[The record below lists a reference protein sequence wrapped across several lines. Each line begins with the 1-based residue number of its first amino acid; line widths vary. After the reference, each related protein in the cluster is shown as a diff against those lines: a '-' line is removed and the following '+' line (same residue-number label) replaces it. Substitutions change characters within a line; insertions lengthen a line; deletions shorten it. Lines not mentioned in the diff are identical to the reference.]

1 MDAPL
6 DRKTLAEQLTR
17 RLTLLI
23 TTQGLKSGDPLP
35 SEASISARFG
45 VSRAITREA
54 LRALQ
59 ERGIVEIVNGKRATV
74 RPLTSDPLS
83 NFFVWAV
90 SFERRSLVELLEVRK
105 GLEIQSAALA
115 ARRRTPED
123 IAALRDTIACM
134 ADQLDDADAYAELD
148 YRLHLQIAVAAHNDM
163 LHRLIASIRE
173 PFKGTIREGLL
184 RQTGTATR
192 RYIQRGHEKLVA
204 MIENGDVAATVAVMS
219 RHLDEAWAVVAHD
232 PPEPSED
239 MPALPRS

>member
-23 TTQGLKSGDPLP
+23 TTQGLKSGDQLP

-83 NFFVWAV
+83 NFFRWAV
-90 SFERRSLVELLEVRK
+90 SFERRALVELLEVRK
-105 GLEIQSAALA
+105 GLEVQSAALA
-115 ARRRTPED
+115 ATRRTPGD
-123 IAALRDTIACM
+123 IAALRDTVARM
-134 ADQLDDADAYAELD
+134 AEQLHDADAYTELD
-148 YRLHLQIAVAAHNDM
+148 YRLHLQIAVAAHNEM
-163 LHRLIASIRE
+163 LHHLIASIHE

-184 RQTGTATR
+184 RQTETATR

-204 MIENGDVAATVAVMS
+204 MIESGDVAATVAVMS
-219 RHLDEAWAVVAHD
+219 GHLDEAWAVVAHERVEL
-232 PPEPSED
+232 PEDSPT
-239 MPALPRS
+239 PIRS